1 MAKVKRRNSGFPGR
15 IDIRPCG
22 ETASMPESFESLE
35 AAMRYAATLAAGGEG
50 LVEPNPAVGAVVVD
64 DQLRLLG
71 EGWHRRFGAS
81 HAEVDALASAG
92 EAAAGAT
99 LVVTLEP
106 CCHQGQTPACTD
118 MVIGSGVNR
127 VVVGIED
134 PSPHAAGAGIAILRQ
149 AGLTVEVGRAADEVR
164 RLNAAFLQLVTT
176 GRPWVHAKWAMTLD
190 GRIAAAGGHSQWIS
204 NDESRQLVHRLRG
217 RVDAILVGI
226 GTALADDP
234 LLTAR
239 PEGPRVAT
247 RVVLDSHARL
257 PSESRLVQSAE
268 RVPLMVVCSDA
279 AEAVRVEALR
289 EAGVEVLQCVGDAS
303 GRIDLAGLLQ
313 ECGTRRWTHIL
324 AEGGS
329 EVLGSLADGDWID
342 EVHVFLA
349 PKLVGGRRAIAAV
362 GGDGL
367 SQIPETA
374 AFECRECRSV
384 GDDVY
389 WRGVRRGAVESRD
402 C

>member
-1 MAKVKRRNSGFPGR
+1 
-15 IDIRPCG
+15 
-22 ETASMPESFESLE
+22 E

-118 MVIGSGVNR
+118 VVIGSGVNR
-127 VVVGIED
+127 VIVGIED
-134 PSPHAAGAGIAILRQ
+134 PSPHAAGAGIEILKQ

-164 RLNAAFLQLVTT
+164 RLNAAFLQLVTI
-176 GRPWVHAKWAMTLD
+176 GRPWIHAKWAMTLD

-239 PEGPRVAT
+239 PDGPRVAT

-257 PSESRLVQSAE
+257 PSESRLVQSAD
-268 RVPLMVVCSDA
+268 RVPLLVVCSDA
-279 AEAVRVEALR
+279 AEAIRVEALK
-289 EAGVEVLQCVGDAS
+289 EAGVEVLQCAGDAS
-303 GRIDLAGLLQ
+303 GRIDLAGLLH
-313 ECGTRRWTHIL
+313 ECGTRRWTHVL

-329 EVLGSLADGDWID
+329 EVLGSLADGNWID

-349 PKLVGGRRAIAAV
+349 PKLVGGRQAVAAV

-367 SQIPETA
+367 SRIPETA
-374 AFECRECRSV
+374 AFECRECCSV

-389 WRGVRRGAVESRD
+389 WRGVRRGAAESRD